1 MEFLNNLWI
10 AFSTPNEG
18 LINVVL
24 FVGTFVENFLL
35 MKTFLKITNTNVN
48 FKKKLLYILL
58 ISFLS
63 ILSRIFIPTPY
74 YLFFNYLVL
83 FITTKY
89 IFKIKILKT
98 FLGTFCFYIIFG
110 LIGFL
115 ILNPFLKIANITS
128 YELDN
133 IAIYRI
139 IYLTIIYIIM
149 TLIFL
154 VIKHK
159 KYKLSILDNL
169 DKKNKTI
176 IIISFLLGLITLCL
190 HIFIAFYYVYFTQN
204 GLPILFSSLSF
215 LSLLAYFIISIY
227 TLIKA
232 NELFKTTEAL
242 HSAEEYNKTLQIIH
256 DSVRCFK
263 HDFDNIVMTIGGYI
277 HTDDIEGLKNYYSN
291 LQSECQSANNLYILN
306 PNVVNDPGIYSLLT
320 NKYYKAEEKNIK
332 LNFSFLLDFNKLN
345 MNTYEFARILGI
357 LIDNAIEASNE
368 CDEKIVNISFRNED
382 KNNRQIILIE
392 NTYIDSKIDMNKLFD
407 KGVSGKENHTGLG
420 LWEVKKIIKKH
431 NNLNLYT
438 NKNEKY
444 FIQQLELYN

>member
-24 FVGTFVENFLL
+24 FFAGFIEAYFLMSL
-35 MKTFLKITNTNVN
+35 FASIINITINKTKRIIYIIAIAIFLPISR
-48 FKKKLLYILL
+48 FL
-58 ISFLS
+58 IPSPFN
-63 ILSRIFIPTPY
+63 IFIN
-74 YLFFNYLVL
+74 YLFVFAS
-83 FITTKY
+83 TKY
-89 IFKIKILKT
+89 LFKSNIIKTII
-98 FLGTFCFYIIFG
+98 GIISFYIIFA

-115 ILNPFLKIANITS
+115 ILNPYLNIFNITS
-128 YELDN
+128 IELDT
-133 IAIYRI
+133 IPIYRI
-139 IYLTIIYIIM
+139 LYLIVIYIIM
-149 TLIFL
+149 LIVL
-154 VIKHK
+154 IIIKTK
-159 KYKLSILDNL
+159 KYKLSFFDNL
-169 DKKNKTI
+169 DKKNKLI
-176 IIISFLLGLITLCL
+176 IILNFSLGLITLCL
-190 HIFIAFYYVYFTQN
+190 HLVLTLKYVNT
-204 GLPILFSSLSF
+204 LPIVFSIFSILSI
-215 LSLLAYFIISIY
+215 LAYFIISIY

-277 HTDDIEGLKNYYSN
+277 HTDDIEGLKNYYTN
-291 LQSECQSANNLYILN
+291 LQSECQSANNLYMLN

-332 LNFSFLLDFNKLN
+332 LNFSFLLDFTKLN

-357 LIDNAIEASNE
+357 LIDNAIEASSE
-368 CDEKIVNISFRNED
+368 CDEKIINISFRYED
-382 KNNRQIILIE
+382 KNNRQIVLIE
-392 NTYIDSKIDMNKLFD
+392 NTYIDSGIDMNKLFN

-420 LWEVKKIIKKH
+420 LWEVRKIVKKH
-431 NNLNLYT
+431 KNLNLYT

>member
-1 MEFLNNLWI
+1 MEFLNNLWV

-24 FVGTFVENFLL
+24 FVGSFVENFLL
-35 MKTFLKITNTNVN
+35 IAIFLSLANTSYNKSDKYKIFICGILNSIFTITSTSFIKSPYNVFIN
-48 FKKKLLYILL
+48 YLAI
-58 ISFLS
+58 FLS
-63 ILSRIFIPTPY
+63 IKY
-74 YLFFNYLVL
+74 FF
-83 FITTKY
+83 K
-89 IFKIKILKT
+89 
-98 FLGTFCFYIIFG
+98 LGTVRTLVNIICFYIIFA
-110 LIGFL
+110 LIGSL
-115 ILNPFLKIANITS
+115 ILNPFLKILNISTF
-128 YELDN
+128 ELN
-133 IAIYRI
+133 IIPIYKILFLFIMYFITFLLAII
-139 IYLTIIYIIM
+139 I
-149 TLIFL
+149 
-154 VIKHK
+154 KSK
-159 KYKLSILDNL
+159 KYKINIIDNL
-169 DKKNKTI
+169 DKKNKIIILLNFILGLSTLILLTI
-176 IIISFLLGLITLCL
+176 IMF
-190 HIFIAFYYVYFTQN
+190 FYIN
-204 GLPILFSSLSF
+204 ELPIIFSILSF
-215 LSLLAYFIISIY
+215 ISLLAYFIISIY

-242 HSAEEYNKTLQIIH
+242 HNAEEYNKTLQIIH

-291 LQSECQSANNLYILN
+291 LQSECQSSNNLYMLN

-357 LIDNAIEASNE
+357 LIDNAIEASGE

-382 KNNRQIILIE
+382 KNNRQIVLIE
-392 NTYIDSKIDMNKLFD
+392 NTYIDSQIDMNKLFD

-438 NKNEKY
+438 NKNDKY

>member
-1 MEFLNNLWI
+1 MEFRNNLWI

-35 MKTFLKITNTNVN
+35 MHVFLHITNTKIALKNR
-48 FKKKLLYILL
+48 L
-58 ISFLS
+58 IYVLIVS
-63 ILSRIFIPTPY
+63 ILSIISRCFIPAPFY
-74 YLFFNYLVL
+74 VFLNYIIL
-83 FITTKY
+83 FIITKHF
-89 IFKIKILKT
+89 FKLSSSKT
-98 FLGTFCFYIIFG
+98 IIGTISFYIIFG
-110 LIGFL
+110 LTGIL
-115 ILNPFLKIANITS
+115 ILSPYLQLLNLN
-128 YELDN
+128 YENVDT
-133 IAIYRI
+133 IPIYRI
-139 IYLTIIYIIM
+139 LYLSIIYTIIGIILVLFKKFKFNFY
-149 TLIFL
+149 LIE
-154 VIKHK
+154 
-159 KYKLSILDNL
+159 NL
-169 DKKNKTI
+169 DKKNKLI
-176 IIISFLLGLITLCL
+176 ILINFIIGIITLIL
-190 HIFIAFYYVYFTQN
+190 QILILFYYLN
-204 GLPILFSSLSF
+204 DLPIIFSILSF
-215 LSLLAYFIISIY
+215 ISLLAYFIINIY

-232 NELFKTTEAL
+232 NEVFKTTEAL
-242 HSAEEYNKTLQIIH
+242 HNAEEYNKTLQIIH

-291 LQSECQSANNLYILN
+291 LQSECQSANNLYMLN
-306 PNVVNDPGIYSLLT
+306 PKVVNDPGIYSLLT
-320 NKYYKAEEKNIK
+320 NKYYKAEDKNIK

-357 LIDNAIEASNE
+357 LIDNAIEASSE

-382 KNNRQIILIE
+382 KNNRQIVLIE

-438 NKNEKY
+438 NKNDKY